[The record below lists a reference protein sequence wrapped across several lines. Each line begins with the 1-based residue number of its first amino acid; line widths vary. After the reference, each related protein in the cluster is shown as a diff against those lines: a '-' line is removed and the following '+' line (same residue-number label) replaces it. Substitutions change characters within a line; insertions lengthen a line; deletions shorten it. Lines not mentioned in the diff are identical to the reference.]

1 MSCDRRI
8 TILYGVRLP
17 QFSMEQ
23 WDDKLNDFLSTD
35 FGLHSGI
42 VGKCAEYNGINRTE
56 VNSELLYEYLIDW
69 KLLISC
75 EYLDSDF
82 LGDEILTIDGDET
95 SDWRDLR
102 EISEQT
108 FDMGVI
114 GQLVSALFPLAT
126 PAPYLIN
133 WVI

>member
-1 MSCDRRI
+1 MSYDRRI

-17 QFSMEQ
+17 QLSMEQ
-23 WDDKLNDFLSTD
+23 WDDKLNEFLSTD
-35 FGLHSGI
+35 FGLNSGI
-42 VGKCAEYNGINRTE
+42 VGNCAEYNGIDRKE
-56 VNSELLYEYLIDW
+56 VDSELLYEYLTDW
-69 KLLISC
+69 NLLISC
-75 EYLDSDF
+75 EFLDSDF
-82 LGDEILTIDGDET
+82 LGEEILTIGEDEG

-114 GQLVSALFPLAT
+114 GQLVYALFPLAT
-126 PAPYLIN
+126 PAPYLID